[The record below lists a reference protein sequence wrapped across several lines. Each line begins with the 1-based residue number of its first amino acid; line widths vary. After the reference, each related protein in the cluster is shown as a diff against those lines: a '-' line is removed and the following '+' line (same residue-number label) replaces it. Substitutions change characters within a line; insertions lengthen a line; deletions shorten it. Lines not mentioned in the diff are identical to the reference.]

1 MNAGTDPNTTSAPA
15 RPVRPLDLMVAACLI
30 GVALFELAELHLHLH
45 WAGLVAGALLVVFV
59 LVGQA
64 RLGLRERY
72 LLALAAAATLAAL
85 VLSDAPWE
93 LMQRGLGQAT
103 FLAAF
108 MLLLA
113 LLRDGAVTSPSVLAL
128 GKYLTRRPPGQRYLA
143 IHTGSHAL
151 GMILNFGALS
161 LLGPLIQRGTET
173 DAKDNP
179 ELAQWRLQRQ
189 MSALARGF
197 SWIIAWSPTAVTQAL
212 VVSVVTG
219 SKAFAVASI
228 GLVVAAGGLLIGW
241 GADRITGKRARASL
255 ASHDALPRPDL
266 EAFGFPATAFA
277 RFAAVCLALATI
289 SGALIVFTGARVIP
303 ALMLASPIVTAAW
316 VWVQFSNSGNGLSDV
331 LARARHIATAS
342 IPAGSPEAV
351 TLSAAGYIGI
361 VAAGLANAPALAGW
375 IGIDGWP
382 PLAAYVAMMTLVPLA
397 SNLAAPPML
406 TVTFFGSLYS
416 ALPASHLDP
425 SVLAAS
431 MALGWALN
439 LTASPFGATA
449 LILGRITGIPGTTL
463 SWKWNTGFTLAMWL
477 WAVTVLA
484 TVESL
489 STI

>member
-1 MNAGTDPNTTSAPA
+1 
-15 RPVRPLDLMVAACLI
+15 
-30 GVALFELAELHLHLH
+30 
-45 WAGLVAGALLVVFV
+45 
-59 LVGQA
+59 
-64 RLGLRERY
+64 
-72 LLALAAAATLAAL
+72 
-85 VLSDAPWE
+85 
-93 LMQRGLGQAT
+93 
-103 FLAAF
+103 
-108 MLLLA
+108 
-113 LLRDGAVTSPSVLAL
+113 
-128 GKYLTRRPPGQRYLA
+128 
-143 IHTGSHAL
+143 
-151 GMILNFGALS
+151 
-161 LLGPLIQRGTET
+161 
-173 DAKDNP
+173 
-179 ELAQWRLQRQ
+179 
-189 MSALARGF
+189 
-197 SWIIAWSPTAVTQAL
+197 
-212 VVSVVTG
+212 
-219 SKAFAVASI
+219 
-228 GLVVAAGGLLIGW
+228 
-241 GADRITGKRARASL
+241 
-255 ASHDALPRPDL
+255 
-266 EAFGFPATAFA
+266 
-277 RFAAVCLALATI
+277 LALATI